1 MFKNVIITSGPTI
14 EPIDPVRFIS
24 NRSSGK
30 MGMALAEMGKEI
42 GIENIYFISGP
53 VCDYPKDVFLI
64 KIETAI
70 ELQNEVLKHFEKAE
84 VIIMAAAVSDYRSEK
99 YYTDKMKKNSDVIDF
114 RLIRN
119 PDILKELGQRKSKNQ
134 ILVGFAVETEDVLDN
149 AVKKFKEKNLDLLI
163 LNEFSEK
170 NPVFG
175 SDYNQVFLINKRG
188 IKSIKKTQ
196 KMDLAKILWKEIE
209 NIKNNNV

>member
-30 MGMALAEMGKEI
+30 MGRALAEVGKKK

-53 VCDYPKDVFLI
+53 VCEYPQDVLLI

-70 ELQNEVLKHFEKAE
+70 ELQNEVLKHFDKAD

-99 YYTDKMKKNSDVIDF
+99 YYTDKMKKSNEVIDF
-114 RLIRN
+114 RLVKN
-119 PDILKELGQRKSKNQ
+119 PDILKELGEKKKEGQ
-134 ILVGFAVETEDVLDN
+134 IIVGFAVETEDVLDN
-149 AVKKFKEKNLDLLI
+149 AVKKFKEKNLDLLV
-163 LNEFSEK
+163 LNELSDK

-188 IKSIKKTQ
+188 IKNVKKSL
-196 KMDLAKILWKEIE
+196 KRDIAEIIWKEIE
-209 NIKNNNV
+209 DIKNNNV

>member
-30 MGMALAEMGKEI
+30 MGMALAEVGKEN
-42 GIENIYFISGP
+42 GVENIYFISGP
-53 VCDYPKDVFLI
+53 VCNYPKGVLLI

-99 YYTDKMKKNSDVIDF
+99 YYTDKMKKTSDVVDF
-114 RLIRN
+114 RLIKN
-119 PDILKELGQRKSKNQ
+119 PDILKDLGQRKSDNQ

-149 AVKKFKEKNLDLLI
+149 AVKKFKEKNLDLLV

-188 IKSIKKTQ
+188 IKSIKKTL
-196 KMDLAKILWKEIE
+196 KMDLAKIIWKEIE